1 MKHLLLYFVTLAFFC
16 AVHGQEGFLI
26 YTLQGSISVKDNAFD
41 GKAKIG
47 QLLTEKAELNVAA
60 GSAVSLICAESHL
73 ITINK
78 AGKYLLKNYGKEC
91 ADTKPS
97 VTNNYLKYIWSQLT
111 QKPGT
116 PEKNR
121 KQYMNNVG
129 AVSRSINSIW
139 IDPRLDT
146 MNYTSGSFPLSWKSY
161 ADEEQFEFLLYSKK
175 DIQVPILVIPTTT
188 KQVSIN
194 DLLKKMKPG
203 EQYYWTATVKG
214 GTNDER
220 KILNYVPKETFKNFL
235 KELEKTNDVLED
247 EAAKSFRLGFL
258 LEQAHYLSQAY
269 DYYKKAATLQPET
282 AIYGSTLEAFKKD
295 YGLEQ

>member
-1 MKHLLLYFVTLAFFC
+1 MKHLLLSLFFVTLFYSVQA
-16 AVHGQEGFLI
+16 QEGFLI
-26 YTLQGSISVKDNAFD
+26 YTLQGTVSVKDNAVD
-41 GKAKIG
+41 GKARIG
-47 QLLTEKAELNVAA
+47 QLLTERAELNLSS

-73 ITINK
+73 ITISK
-78 AGKYLLKNYGKEC
+78 AGKYVLKNFNKEC

-146 MNYTSGSFPLSWKSY
+146 LNYTSGSFPLSWKSY
-161 ADEEQFEFLLYSKK
+161 ADEEQFEFLLYTKK
-175 DIQVPILVIPTTT
+175 DIQVPILVIPT
-188 KQVSIN
+188 KSKHVAID

-203 EQYYWTATVKG
+203 EQYYWTAIVKG

-220 KILNYVPKETFKNFL
+220 KILNYVSKEAYKSFL
-235 KELEKTNDVLED
+235 KDLDKLNAVPED
-247 EAAKSFRLGFL
+247 EAAKCFRLGFL
-258 LEQAHYLSQAY
+258 LEQAHYLSQAF
-269 DYYKKAATLQPET
+269 DYYKKAAALQPGI
-282 AIYGSTLEAFKKD
+282 AIYGTTLEAFKKD
-295 YGLEQ
+295 YGLQ

>member
-1 MKHLLLYFVTLAFFC
+1 MKHLLLTLFVLTFMGA
-16 AVHGQEGFLI
+16 ANAQEGFLI
-26 YTLQGSISVKDNAFD
+26 YTLQGSVLVKDNTLD

-47 QLLTEKAELNVAA
+47 QLLTDKAEINLGA
-60 GSAVSLICAESHL
+60 GSAVSLICSESHL

-78 AGKYLLKNYGKEC
+78 AGKYALKNYSKEC

-161 ADEEQFEFLLYSKK
+161 ADEEHFEFLLYSNK
-175 DIQVPILVIPTTT
+175 DIQVPILVIPTTK
-188 KQVSIN
+188 KQISIA
-194 DLLKKMKPG
+194 DILGKMKQG
-203 EQYYWTATVKG
+203 EQYYWTAIVKG
-214 GTNDER
+214 NTNDER
-220 KILNYVPKETFKNFL
+220 KILNYVSTEKYNSFL

-258 LEQAHYLSQAY
+258 LEQAHFLSQAL

-282 AIYGSTLEAFKKD
+282 AIYGSTLDAFKKD
-295 YGLEQ
+295 YGIE